1 MTFTDS
7 KPPAPRRISLASL
20 LLRLLVLLVFLI
32 GLLLLTAGRPDWLQA
47 WTFSLAFGIFLTV
60 YGLWALRNDPGQLA
74 ERSQRKEN
82 VKSWDRAI
90 LSVYTLLLLVMLVL
104 AGLDAGRFRWAPLSP
119 LLQAVG
125 WTAGIPA
132 GAWIWW
138 TMAVNTFLSRW
149 VRIQGDRDQR
159 VVTRGPYRL
168 VRHPMYLGV
177 IVFMLSIPLVLGSG
191 WALAPAALIGA
202 LFVLRTALED
212 RTLQAELPGY
222 KDYAARV
229 RYRLLP
235 GVW

>member
-1 MTFTDS
+1 MTVADP
-7 KPPAPRRISLASL
+7 KPPAPRHISPAAL
-20 LLRLLVLLVFLI
+20 LLRLLALLAFLI
-32 GLLLLTAGRPDWLQA
+32 GLLLLSAGRPDWLQA
-47 WTFSLAFGIFLTV
+47 WAFSLAFGAFLAF
-60 YGLWALRNDPGQLA
+60 YGLWAVRNDPGQLA
-74 ERSQRKEN
+74 ERSRRKEN

-90 LSVYTLLLLVMLVL
+90 LSVYTVLLLVMLVL

-119 LLQAVG
+119 LLQ
-125 WTAGIPA
+125 TAGWVAGVLA

-138 TMAVNTFLSRW
+138 TTVVNTFLSRW
-149 VRIQGDRDQR
+149 VRIQDDRGQR

-177 IVFMLSIPLVLGSG
+177 IVFILSVALVLGSG

-212 RTLQAELPGY
+212 KTLQTELPGY

-235 GVW
+235 GIW